1 MIVSCT
7 IAQFDI
13 REVFFS
19 RRGGG
24 WGVGTGELF
33 PNSVGPPLRFN
44 KDTPDP
50 QLLLRRTFRTTF
62 SLPLTR
68 IQNLTVTGKSALLD
82 ITVILQN

>member
-1 MIVSCT
+1 M
-7 IAQFDI
+7 
-13 REVFFS
+13 
-19 RRGGG
+19 GG
-24 WGVGTGELF
+24 GTGELF

-44 KDTPDP
+44 KDIPDP
-50 QLLLRRTFRTTF
+50 QLLLRRTFRTTS